1 MHLHCVA
8 ARAREARA
16 GDAAC
21 VLGAPVC
28 LRVCAHVR
36 GRAQCFSAHVQ
47 RALVSECANT
57 SAFVR
62 AAGCVVCAASARLLV
77 WECVCLC
84 DCGACVSVVAKGD
97 SVCL

>member
-1 MHLHCVA
+1 MPHLHCVA
-8 ARAREARA
+8 ARAREPRA
-16 GDAAC
+16 GAAAC

-62 AAGCVVCAASARLLV
+62 AAGCEPVGVWFVLSLQVCVGVRVLV
-77 WECVCLC
+77 
-84 DCGACVSVVAKGD
+84 
-97 SVCL
+97 